1 MRPRRSNATLRA
13 AADCTRDKIPKTPS
27 TIETTPSTLVRMGP
41 QRGHETPP
49 GVIISPP
56 MTMSQAQ
63 VSTPTVLAYW

>member
-1 MRPRRSNATLRA
+1 
-13 AADCTRDKIPKTPS
+13 
-27 TIETTPSTLVRMGP
+27 MGP